1 MLTSLSGF
9 FKVRSINKIYN
20 QALNGNVEVRDAKKA
35 IAKEIVTITNSSQN
49 YDFRAARKYHS
60 MLMKLDGV
68 AKENSNDLSAFG
80 GENGRNDINNGS
92 FHYEPKSH
100 KNFRGIRCWLSA
112 VKNPKHYTSDVE
124 NSYTHYAKNIMNT
137 LAKKD
142 NSVVL
147 LSFGK
152 AEHNAIAIHH
162 GNNKFSY
169 ISMHHDKISNNYHKF
184 NGKVSQ
190 ELVTQFVADEMTKC
204 KDGLQENNLVYLHN
218 LNVEKVDDYI
228 LKNKDNFKFNIISSN
243 CSRFSANALLA
254 GVEGN
259 SSQFQHNRKWQMP
272 ANTLELA
279 KEIAAYTGQ

>member
-9 FKVRSINKIYN
+9 FKARSINKIYN
-20 QALNGNVEVRDAKKA
+20 QALNGNVEMRDAKKA
-35 IAKEIVTITNSSQN
+35 IEKMIVRITNSSQN
-49 YDFRAARKYHS
+49 YDLSEARKYHS

-80 GENGRNDINNGS
+80 GGNGKNDINNGS

-112 VKNPKHYTSDVE
+112 VKNQKHYTNDVE
-124 NSYTHYAKNIMNT
+124 NSYTNYAKNIMNT

-142 NSVVL
+142 NSIVL

-152 AEHNAIAIHH
+152 SEHSTIAIHH

-169 ISMHHDKISNNYHKF
+169 ISMHYDKVSNNYHKF
-184 NGKVSQ
+184 VDKVSQ
-190 ELVTQFVADEMTKC
+190 DLVTQFVANDMTNC
-204 KDGLQENNLVYLHN
+204 KDGLQDNNLVYLHN
-218 LNVEKVDDYI
+218 LNVEKVNNYI
-228 LKNKDNFKFNIISSN
+228 LKNKDSFKFNLISNN

-254 GVEGN
+254 GVEGK
-259 SSQFQHNRKWQMP
+259 SSQFQHNRKCQMP